1 EVPHPHRAAGM
12 DAAPDITVRVERVT
26 EPFSGMP
33 LLRVTGYWEG
43 KAPAEPSS
51 WAVEVRYDGQ
61 TANRCEL
68 VPTTAADIPP
78 GKVRFNFGTQFPV
91 EPSARE
97 VEVVLTTGTPRLL
110 FKGPLAAVGSAP
122 PATTAPGSFLKRTL
136 HSVTSGEAFSLWR
149 WKARLSRA
157 SEKLLALRQKVR
169 YKLFARRFRPRTP
182 HDASVENTAL
192 TPRLRQAI
200 TAEVAQFR
208 FRPTFSILLP

>member
-1 EVPHPHRAAGM
+1 MVTLPARFSGTAEVPHPHRAAGM

-78 GKVRFNFGTQFPV
+78 GKVRFRS
-91 EPSARE
+91 EE
-97 VEVVLTTGTPRLL
+97 
-110 FKGPLAAVGSAP
+110 
-122 PATTAPGSFLKRTL
+122 
-136 HSVTSGEAFSLWR
+136 HTSEL
-149 WKARLSRA
+149 
-157 SEKLLALRQKVR
+157 Q
-169 YKLFARRFRPRTP
+169 
-182 HDASVENTAL
+182 
-192 TPRLRQAI
+192 
-200 TAEVAQFR
+200 
-208 FRPTFSILLP
+208 